1 MVHIIFQGPNSLA
14 FTFGSEFKRQPGQL
28 TTRVQGPCQGA
39 PAVPLP
45 SAKARKESRAKA
57 KVNMAGAR
65 LFNWEGTIYVPY
77 CDYLEGTP

>member
-28 TTRVQGPCQGA
+28 TTRAQGPCQA
-39 PAVPLP
+39 PAVTLPLP
-45 SAKARKESRAKA
+45 AQAQKESRAKA

-65 LFNWEGTIYVPY
+65 LFNWGDTI
-77 CDYLEGTP
+77 

>member
-1 MVHIIFQGPNSLA
+1 MVNIIFQGPNSLA

-28 TTRVQGPCQGA
+28 TTRAQGPCQGA
-39 PAVPLP
+39 PAGPVPFP

-65 LFNWEGTIYVPY
+65 LKVIT
-77 CDYLEGTP
+77 T

>member
-28 TTRVQGPCQGA
+28 TTRAQGPCQA

-45 SAKARKESRAKA
+45 LPAKAQKESRAKA

-65 LFNWEGTIYVPY
+65 LFNWGDTI
-77 CDYLEGTP
+77 